1 MKIYLLHI
9 IILLCLTQHFYAQ
22 EDGVVALSLPVRN
35 ALKFNRYIINPSFSF
50 VREQNKYLSFYNKKQ
65 WAQFDDAP
73 QTYLFSYAGRF
84 KERIGAGIG
93 LFQQNHGVLNTYG
106 GILNFAYNAS
116 LNRDSNLTFGVNL
129 GFYQSGINRGKI
141 ITNFPDSSLDNI
153 PSNTLVT
160 INPGINYGTA
170 FFDFGVSVNNLVS
183 YNFKTSK
190 LIEDNPEQ
198 SIQGHIMYT
207 GYMNARGFFDESKFS
222 FLARSEFKTNKTV
235 LSGVAMLSIPK
246 GLWGQAGY
254 NSLYGLSAGIGINIS
269 SQIALE
275 YNYEQAVGD
284 LSTFGNSHE
293 ITLAYKFKNK
303 TRYNYNGDDDE
314 QALFTPSRKSRRVI
328 AKPKKTTNTKTDRQ
342 SLVEARKKEKA
353 EAVKQL
359 KEKAAAKAATRTKQK
374 AEAEA
379 RIAAKSNTI
388 EKEQEAK
395 LVAETKVKQEDATKA
410 KALEKAKIAAEIK
423 AKQEEA
429 ARIKREELAKAKA
442 IEDAKIAA
450 ENKAKEKAAIIKR
463 DELAKAKALEEAR
476 IAAETK
482 AKQEEAARIK
492 REELA
497 KAKALENARIAAE
510 NKAKEEAL
518 AKTKAAEEEE
528 EEEKVASENK
538 VDDEFVIPV
547 STDANTDAMSKI
559 TQLARDS
566 KLIQQELMA
575 KLGETIASKEQDLKD
590 LKEENDLSEQGVYV
604 APKPFKSVTAENRAL
619 EALTSEIDVVIKSQ
633 EEKITT
639 LENLYSER
647 LKKVRSKNDATNI
660 FYSNAIQDLKKEQ
673 SRIKQAKE
681 SLITELESIKV
692 ATEIER
698 KRRIKRASY
707 DNQEVKYMKD
717 MAALN
722 QIKQNT
728 PLSTVPLTVED
739 FDFGEDLGTNIKILT
754 NVKNTESGYYLVIAV
769 HSDVVKRDDF
779 LTKSVAA
786 GQSDINFFFDVK
798 TSKYYIYHEKFSS
811 LEAAN
816 QALQLKGSKPYNGKM
831 SMVKIEN

>member
-1 MKIYLLHI
+1 MKIYLIHI

-35 ALKFNRYIINPSFSF
+35 SLKFNRYILNPSFSF

-73 QTYLFSYAGRF
+73 QSYLFSYSGRF

-93 LFQQNHGVLNTYG
+93 LFQQDYGVLTTYG

-116 LNRDSNLTFGVNL
+116 LNRGSNLTFGLNL
-129 GFYQSGINRGKI
+129 GFYQSGINRGKV
-141 ITNFPDSSLDNI
+141 ITNYPDSSLDNI

-183 YNFKTSK
+183 YNFNTSK
-190 LIEDNPEQ
+190 LIENNPEQ

-222 FLARSEFKTNKTV
+222 FLARSEFKTNKTI

-254 NSLYGLSAGIGINIS
+254 NSIYGLSAGIGINIS

-275 YNYEQAVGD
+275 YNYEQAIGD

-293 ITLAYKFKNK
+293 VTLAYKFKNK
-303 TRYNYNGDDDE
+303 ARYNYNGDDDE
-314 QALFTPSRKSRRVI
+314 QALFTPSRRSKRVI
-328 AKPKKTTNTKTDRQ
+328 AKPKTTNTKTNRQ
-342 SLVEARKKEKA
+342 SLVEARKKEKE
-353 EAVKQL
+353 EAAKQL
-359 KEKAAAKAATRTKQK
+359 KEKAEAKIATRAKQK

-379 RIAAKSNTI
+379 RIAARTNTT
-388 EKEQEAK
+388 EKEQETK
-395 LVAETKVKQEDATKA
+395 LAAETKAKQEEEAKIKREELAKAKAVEDARIAAENKAKQEAARIKQEELVKA
-410 KALEKAKIAAEIK
+410 KALEDARIAAENK
-423 AKQEEA
+423 AKEAA

-442 IEDAKIAA
+442 IEDARIAA
-450 ENKAKEKAAIIKR
+450 ENKAK
-463 DELAKAKALEEAR
+463 
-476 IAAETK
+476 
-482 AKQEEAARIK
+482 EEAARIK

-497 KAKALENARIAAE
+497 KAKALEDARIAAE
-510 NKAKEEAL
+510 NKAKEE
-518 AKTKAAEEEE
+518 EEEA
-528 EEEKVASENK
+528 KATSENN
-538 VDDEFVIPV
+538 VNDEFVIPV

-575 KLGETIASKEQDLKD
+575 KLGESVASKEQDLKD
-590 LKEENDLSEQGVYV
+590 LKEENDLSEQGIYV
-604 APKPFKSVTAENRAL
+604 APKPFKSVTAENNAL
-619 EALTSEIDVVIKSQ
+619 EALTSEIDIVIKSQ
-633 EEKITT
+633 DEKITT

-673 SRIKQAKE
+673 SRIKQVKE

-707 DNQEVKYMKD
+707 DNQEVRYMKD
-717 MAALN
+717 MATLN

-728 PLSTVPLTVED
+728 PVSPVPLTAND

-754 NVKNTESGYYLVIAV
+754 NVKNTENGYYLVVAV

-786 GQSDINFFFDVK
+786 GQNDISFFFDVK
-798 TSKYYIYHEKFSS
+798 TSKYYIYYEKYSS
-811 LEAAN
+811 LDAAN

>member
-1 MKIYLLHI
+1 MKIYLIHI

-35 ALKFNRYIINPSFSF
+35 SLKFNRYILNPSFSF

-73 QTYLFSYAGRF
+73 QSYLFSYSGRF

-93 LFQQNHGVLNTYG
+93 LFQQDYGVLTTYG

-116 LNRDSNLTFGVNL
+116 LNRDSNLTFGLNL
-129 GFYQSGINRGKI
+129 GFYQSGINRGKV
-141 ITNFPDSSLDNI
+141 ITNYPDSSLDNI

-183 YNFKTSK
+183 YNFNTSK
-190 LIEDNPEQ
+190 LIENNPEQ

-222 FLARSEFKTNKTV
+222 FLARSEFKTNKTI

-275 YNYEQAVGD
+275 YNYEQAIGD

-293 ITLAYKFKNK
+293 VTLAYKFKNK
-303 TRYNYNGDDDE
+303 ARYNYNGDDDE
-314 QALFTPSRKSRRVI
+314 QALFTPSRRSKRVI
-328 AKPKKTTNTKTDRQ
+328 AKPKTTNTKTNRQ
-342 SLVEARKKEKA
+342 SLVEARKKEKEETA
-353 EAVKQL
+353 KQL
-359 KEKAAAKAATRTKQK
+359 KEKAEAKIATRAKQK

-379 RIAAKSNTI
+379 RTAARTNTT
-388 EKEQEAK
+388 EKEQETK
-395 LVAETKVKQEDATKA
+395 LAAET
-410 KALEKAKIAAEIK
+410 K
-423 AKQEEA
+423 AKQEEE

-442 IEDAKIAA
+442 VEDARIAA
-450 ENKAKEKAAIIKR
+450 ENKAKE
-463 DELAKAKALEEAR
+463 
-476 IAAETK
+476 
-482 AKQEEAARIK
+482 EAARVK

-497 KAKALENARIAAE
+497 KAKALEDARIAAENKAKEEAARVKREELAKAKALEDARIAAE

-518 AKTKAAEEEE
+518 AKAKEEV
-528 EEEKVASENK
+528 VASENK

-575 KLGETIASKEQDLKD
+575 KLGETVASKEQDLKD
-590 LKEENDLSEQGVYV
+590 LKEENDLSEQGIYV
-604 APKPFKSVTAENRAL
+604 APKPFKSVTAENKAL
-619 EALTSEIDVVIKSQ
+619 ETLTSEIDIVIKSQ
-633 EEKITT
+633 DEKITT

-673 SRIKQAKE
+673 SRIKQVKE

-707 DNQEVKYMKD
+707 DNQEVRYMKD
-717 MAALN
+717 MATLN

-728 PLSTVPLTVED
+728 PVSPVPLTAND

-754 NVKNTESGYYLVIAV
+754 NVKNTENGYYLVVAV

-786 GQSDINFFFDVK
+786 GQNDISFFFDVK
-798 TSKYYIYHEKFSS
+798 TSKYYIYYEKYSS
-811 LEAAN
+811 LDAAN